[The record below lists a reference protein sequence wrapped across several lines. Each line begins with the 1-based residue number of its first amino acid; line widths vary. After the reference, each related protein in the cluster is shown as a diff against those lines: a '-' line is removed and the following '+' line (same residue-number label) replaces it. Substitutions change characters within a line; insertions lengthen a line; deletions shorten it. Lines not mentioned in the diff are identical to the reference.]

1 MYQGREKGNEK
12 WELLLSGNEEDM
24 YESFRLCYDD
34 LYRLGIYLYQD
45 VQLVREAIHLLYIE
59 VWKIREKLSSIQHI
73 RQYVLTIFKRILYK
87 LKTGSVNHWSKIE
100 SYHSE
105 DISRQEICLS
115 YEEILVQSQEQSAQR
130 QRLIDAL
137 PLLGERQRELI
148 RLRFFEE
155 KSIEEIARLTG
166 LTARTVYNT
175 LHNSLGRLREL
186 LG

>member
-1 MYQGREKGNEK
+1 MDQGREKGNDK
-12 WELLLSGNEEDM
+12 WELLLSGHAEDM

-45 VQLVREAIHLLYIE
+45 VQPVREAIHLLYIE
-59 VWKIREKLSSIQHI
+59 VWKIRDKLGSVQNI

-87 LKTGSVNHWSKIE
+87 LKTGAVNHWSKIE

-105 DISRQEICLS
+105 EVIQNEICSS

-130 QRLIDAL
+130 QRLINAL

-155 KSIEEIARLTG
+155 KTIEEIAKITG

-175 LHNSLGRLREL
+175 LHNSLGRLREI